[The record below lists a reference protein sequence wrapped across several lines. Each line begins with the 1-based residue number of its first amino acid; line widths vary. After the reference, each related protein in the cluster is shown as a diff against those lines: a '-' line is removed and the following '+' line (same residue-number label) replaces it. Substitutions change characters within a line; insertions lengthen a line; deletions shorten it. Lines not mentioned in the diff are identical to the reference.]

1 MLALRMKLKMD
12 AVGLMLMPGSTR
24 EEAEAELTDEAVTKM
39 KGEILDEWRADL
51 KKANFEL
58 GDATVDIELVEV

>member
-1 MLALRMKLKMD
+1 MLALRMKIKME

-24 EEAEAELTDEAVTKM
+24 EDAEAELTEESVNKL

-58 GDATVDIELVEV
+58 GDGTVDIELVEV